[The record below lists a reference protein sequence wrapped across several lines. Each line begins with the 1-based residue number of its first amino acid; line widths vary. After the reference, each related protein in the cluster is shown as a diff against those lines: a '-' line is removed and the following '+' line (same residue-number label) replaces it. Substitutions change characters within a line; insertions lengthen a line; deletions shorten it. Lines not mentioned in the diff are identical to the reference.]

1 MQPLS
6 FPIRPNQRDA
16 GVANGCGS
24 NLMYISPKKIMAA
37 QYKLEPDGSISI
49 TLNIKP
55 QGSMLEQ
62 EEQIAEAVAEVG
74 RLATVLSLNSFDT
87 DGQPVIVSNVKHGFV
102 A

>member
-1 MQPLS
+1 
-6 FPIRPNQRDA
+6 
-16 GVANGCGS
+16 
-24 NLMYISPKKIMAA
+24 MYISPKNIMAA

-87 DGQPVIVSNVKHGFV
+87 DGQPVIVSNVKHTSRGQEKKTFRRRG
-102 A
+102 AK